1 MSRFDSTGPVTR
13 PVILVSAG
21 FPAYGDYMAQT
32 YARPLEAAGA
42 LPLHLPYLE
51 SFDDALD
58 LADGILMGF
67 GGDMDPARYGGDTAH
82 PTLFGVSA
90 ARDAFELAL
99 AEAALASG
107 KPVLGICR
115 GMQVINVARGGS
127 MHADAG
133 DHPGGDW
140 DRWALV
146 RESVLT
152 GSEHPGHPD
161 HELQVVPGSRLE
173 AAIGPGPH
181 RVNSWHHQ
189 AVDRLGDGVEAV
201 GRAEDGVVEAIEVAG
216 DAWVL
221 GVQWELQESW
231 KEDERQLGIF
241 RAFVSA
247 TARPAV
253 RAAAA

>member
-1 MSRFDSTGPVTR
+1 VTMRR
-13 PVILVSAG
+13 PVILVTAG
-21 FPAYGDYMAQT
+21 FPAYGDYMAEC

-42 LPLHLPYLE
+42 LPLHLPYLAE
-51 SFDDALD
+51 LEDAVD

-67 GGDMDPARYGGDTAH
+67 GGDIDPGRYGGDPAH
-82 PTLFGVSA
+82 PTLTNVSA
-90 ARDAFELAL
+90 RRDAFELAL

-115 GMQVINVARGGS
+115 GMQVLNVARGGS

-133 DHPGGDW
+133 EHPGGDW

-161 HELQVVPGSRLE
+161 HELHVTPASRL
-173 AAIGPGPH
+173 AAALGPGPH

-189 AVDRLGDGVEAV
+189 AIDRLGAGVTAT
-201 GRAEDGVVEAIEVAG
+201 GRAEDGVVEAIELAG
-216 DAWVL
+216 EAWVL

-231 KEDERQLGIF
+231 KEDPRQLDVF

-247 TARPAV
+247 TDR
-253 RAAAA
+253 RAARTAAA

>member
-1 MSRFDSTGPVTR
+1 MARSSGRAGR
-13 PVILVSAG
+13 PVILVTAG
-21 FPAYGDYMAQT
+21 FPAYEDYMAQC
-32 YARPLEAAGA
+32 YAEPLEAAGA
-42 LPLHLPYLE
+42 LPLHLPYLTD
-51 SFDDALD
+51 FADAVE

-67 GGDMDPARYGGDTAH
+67 GGDIHPERYGGDATH
-82 PTLFGVSA
+82 PTLTSVSA
-90 ARDAFELAL
+90 ARDAFEFGLV
-99 AEAALASG
+99 EAALASG

-133 DHPGGDW
+133 EHPGGDW

-161 HELQVVPGSRLE
+161 HELRVTPGSRLD
-173 AAIGPGPH
+173 AALGPGPH

-189 AVDRLGDGVEAV
+189 AIDRLGDGVVAT
-201 GRAEDGVVEAIEVAG
+201 GRAEDGVVEAVEVDG

-231 KEDERQLGIF
+231 KEDPRQLEVF

-247 TARPAV
+247 TRRPAARPA
-253 RAAAA
+253 AA